1 MPIPKIEVTEV
12 EVCDI
17 TISGAQDDVFA
28 PGTKPAVSK
37 APDGSNSN
45 PHDTSDRRGD
55 KKEYVHTISA
65 PDGDGTHQ
73 ARTSSVKDG
82 IKKRKRSIMHGLEKP
97 LKLRSFKNFVE
108 SKILSK
114 SNLALELDEETTTE
128 AAFAVKGRSRTLSNR
143 ENRRRM
149 HGSVSIRY
157 LSQVHL

>member
-17 TISGAQDDVFA
+17 TISGAQDDVFTPA
-28 PGTKPAVSK
+28 TKPAVSK

-45 PHDTSDRRGD
+45 PHDTSDRCGD

-114 SNLALELDEETTTE
+114 SNLALELEEETTTE
-128 AAFAVKGRSRTLSNR
+128 AAFAVKGGSRTLSNR
-143 ENRRRM
+143 ENKRRM